1 MQLAI
6 AGCMRWLLLLLLTGC
21 DSEFEE
27 PGEDFEEPPSCE
39 AGADFFIERF
49 IDEAPGVAIVELVH
63 VESDT
68 PVPLE
73 RGDVDT
79 SPLHHCLPFPT
90 CVEALLRDKPLSGP
104 GHAVLVFD
112 GARLRTSSTSDR
124 PTGISIVDL
133 KRRLVF
139 EPARGADF
147 DFTFDDR
154 SVTSCVGAS
163 CQQLDFIDGTATLV
177 TSFPRATSPEPGA
190 GTASRSP

>member
-1 MQLAI
+1 MQLAT
-6 AGCMRWLLLLLLTGC
+6 AGLMRWLLLLFLTGC
-21 DSEFEE
+21 DGELGE
-27 PGEDFEEPPSCE
+27 PGEDFEEPPFCE
-39 AGADFFIERF
+39 AGEDFFVEPF

-79 SPLHHCLPFPT
+79 SPLPHCLPFPT

-104 GHAVLVFD
+104 THAVLLFD
-112 GARLRTSSTSDR
+112 GVRLRASVAIDQ

-133 KRRLVF
+133 KRRLVV

-163 CQQLDFIDGTATLV
+163 CQQLDLIDGTATLV

-190 GTASRSP
+190 ESASRSP